1 MTTLEAQPSPAGES
15 FAPAGDVR
23 NATRTVAAPLRR
35 ALAVAP
41 DATAVVCPQATL
53 TYRELGARVR
63 RLIGA
68 FATLGLRRGDRVA
81 VLGANC
87 HRYLELHL
95 ALPIAGLVI
104 VPLNTRHS
112 DPERCYAITDSGA
125 GVFLTD
131 REVAGVGE
139 LGVRVIGLG
148 EEYETLLDAAGTAP
162 AGSATTDGAPTESAA
177 TDGAPAESATTDHDG
192 PAWPEGADAPGEHEL
207 AGIFYTGGTTGA
219 AKGVMLTHG
228 NLVANAFHFMAC
240 WPFTEDTRFMVV
252 APMFHAA
259 GTIGALATTWA
270 AGTQV
275 IVPAFT
281 GAGVL
286 DVVEHERITATLVVP
301 TMMDALAVEQRARP
315 RDVSSLRWLSH
326 GSSPAARELLKRTHE
341 TFPHASMLH
350 IYGLTE
356 TSPIVT
362 LHPDEQL
369 RLDSPR
375 AMSCG
380 RPAVGVE
387 VMIVDPAGD
396 PERRTPLP
404 PGEVGEVA
412 IRGANVTAGYWHK
425 PEETAKV
432 LRGGWFTSGDLG
444 YLDEAGYLFLV
455 DRAKDMIVSGGENV
469 YSAEVENALY
479 SHPAVVEAAVFGIPD
494 ERYGEAVHAVV
505 QTRIEVSADELV
517 AHCRLTIAGYKV
529 PRGVELRGEPLPKS
543 GAGKILKRELR
554 DAHWQG
560 RETRI

>member
-1 MTTLEAQPSPAGES
+1 MTTTATTPLL
-15 FAPAGDVR
+15 APAGDPR
-23 NATRTVAAPLRR
+23 NATRTVGAPLAR
-35 ALAVAP
+35 ARATAP
-41 DATAVVCPQATL
+41 GATAVVCDGVEL
-53 TYRELGARVR
+53 TYAELGARVR
-63 RLIGA
+63 RLVGA
-68 FATLGLRRGDRVA
+68 LAGLGLRRGDRVA
-81 VLGANC
+81 VLGANG
-87 HRYLELHL
+87 HRYLELYL
-95 ALPIAGLVI
+95 AVPAAGLVI

-112 DPERCYAITDSGA
+112 DPERCYAVADSGA
-125 GVFLTD
+125 RVLVTD
-131 REVAGVGE
+131 RDVAGLDAE
-139 LGVRVIGLG
+139 VRVVDLTS
-148 EEYETLLDAAGTAP
+148 EYDRLLAEADEVDLP
-162 AGSATTDGAPTESAA
+162 DGP
-177 TDGAPAESATTDHDG
+177 DAPAEHD
-192 PAWPEGADAPGEHEL
+192 L

-240 WPFTEDTRFMVV
+240 WPFSEDTRFMVV

-259 GTIGALATTWA
+259 GTIGTLATIWA

-281 GAGVL
+281 PAGVL
-286 DVVEHERITATLVVP
+286 DVVERERVTATLVVP
-301 TMMDALAVEQRARP
+301 TMMDALAVEQRERP
-315 RDVSSLRWLSH
+315 RDVSSLRRLSH
-326 GSSPAARELLKRTHE
+326 GSSPAARELLRRTHA
-341 TFPHASMLH
+341 TFPDASMLH

-387 VMIVDPAGD
+387 VRVEDPVERAPLPAGQ
-396 PERRTPLP
+396 
-404 PGEVGEVA
+404 VGEVA
-412 IRGANVTAGYWHK
+412 IRGANVTPGYWHK

-432 LRGGWFTSGDLG
+432 LDGGWFRSGDLG

-494 ERYGEAVHAVV
+494 ERFGEAVHATV
-505 QTRIEVSADELV
+505 QIRTAVTGDELV
-517 AHCRLTIAGYKV
+517 EHCRLTIAGYKV
-529 PRGVELRGEPLPKS
+529 PRSVRLTDDPLPKS
-543 GAGKILKRELR
+543 GAGKILKRSLR
-554 DAHWQG
+554 DAYWDG
-560 RETRI
+560 REQRI

>member
-1 MTTLEAQPSPAGES
+1 MTTMEAHGPGADL
-15 FAPAGDVR
+15 APAGDAR
-23 NATRTVAAPLRR
+23 NATRTIAAPLRR

-41 DATAVVCPQATL
+41 DATAVVCPRATL

-63 RLIGA
+63 RLVA
-68 FATLGLRRGDRVA
+68 ACTALGLRRGDRVA
-81 VLGANC
+81 VLAPNC

-112 DPERCYAITDSGA
+112 DPERCYSISDSGSR
-125 GVFLTD
+125 VFFAD
-131 REVAGVGE
+131 RDVAGVAD
-139 LGVRVIGLG
+139 LDVRVVGLG
-148 EEYETLLDAAGTAP
+148 DEYEALLDAADDPRTLP
-162 AGSATTDGAPTESAA
+162 DGP
-177 TDGAPAESATTDHDG
+177 DAPAEHD
-192 PAWPEGADAPGEHEL
+192 L

-228 NLVANAFHFMAC
+228 NLVANALHFMAC

-275 IVPAFT
+275 LVPVFT
-281 GAGVL
+281 GGGVL
-286 DVVEHERITATLVVP
+286 DVVERERVTATLVVP
-301 TMMDALAVEQRARP
+301 TMMDALAVEQRERP

-341 TFPHASMLH
+341 TFPDASMLH

-387 VMIVDPAGD
+387 VAIVEVGGEPGD
-396 PERRTPLP
+396 GDPLP

-479 SHPAVVEAAVFGIPD
+479 SHPAVVEAAVFGVPD
-494 ERYGEAVHAVV
+494 ERFGEAVHAVV
-505 QTRIEVSADELV
+505 QTRTEVTGDELV

-529 PRGVELRGEPLPKS
+529 PRGVDLRGEPLPKS

-554 DAHWQG
+554 DAWWQG